1 MITKIF
7 KDLESINGSSF
18 KLKILRDNSTNE
30 VLKNMFYLAN
40 SKDTFGIRIDKPE
53 YTGNFTIEDLNIEF
67 NNLIKNLIERNITGN
82 DARKKIYD
90 FLCKLTSE
98 DQDLLIRVI
107 NKSLI
112 LGVGFKTINKVWPN
126 LLSEI
131 KFQLANR
138 FDETIHNT
146 NDYYVSYK
154 LDGIRGIFRDSIV
167 TRNQKSVCGVIS
179 IEEECKYLVDK
190 YKLDLIDGELYTK
203 GSKFE
208 KIMSIVNSKS
218 LNKEGILFYVFA
230 IKNEE
235 LKNTFDMLSLIEKI
249 NNNEDLKYIKF
260 LKQEP
265 FIGNLKEKLKDAELN
280 GYEGLMLRHKDI
292 YYDDNRSDYLLKVKS
307 WNESDF
313 KVVELREGRG
323 KYKNNLGSLIVEGT
337 IDNKFIRCN
346 VGTGLKDDIRYEIW
360 EDKENTI
367 GRTVEVKYFEVTK
380 SGNEYSLRFPVF
392 YRFKD

>member
-7 KDLESINGSSF
+7 KDLEEINGSSM
-18 KLKILRDNSTNE
+18 KLKILQENSSNE

-53 YTGNFTIEDLNIEF
+53 YTGNSTIEDLSIEF
-67 NNLIKNLIERNITGN
+67 NEIIKQLIDRIITGN

-107 NKSLI
+107 NKNLI
-112 LGVGFKTINKVWPN
+112 LGIGFKTINKVWPN
-126 LLSEI
+126 LLSEV

-138 FDETIHNT
+138 FDETIHNP

-154 LDGIRGIFRDSIV
+154 LDGIRGIFRGSIV
-167 TRNQKSVCGVIS
+167 TRNQKAVCGVNS
-179 IEEECKYLVDK
+179 IEEECRYIGDK
-190 YKLDLIDGELYTK
+190 YKLELIDGELYTK

-230 IKNEE
+230 VKNKE
-235 LKNTFDMLSLIEKI
+235 LKNTSEMVSLIEKI
-249 NNNEDLKYIKF
+249 QSNENLNYIKF

-265 FIGNLKEKLKDAELN
+265 FTGDLKEKLKEAELN

-313 KVVELREGRG
+313 KVVELQEGRG
-323 KYKNNLGSLIVEGT
+323 KYKNNLGSLIVEGMV
-337 IDNKFIRCN
+337 DDKFIKCN
-346 VGTGLKDDIRYEIW
+346 VGTGLKDDIRNEIW
-360 EDKENTI
+360 KNKETTL

-380 SGNEYSLRFPVF
+380 SGDEYSLRFPVF